1 MQVTDFTRSFLRIRL
16 DLNLTQPKTISQ
28 PPPFT
33 LNNARFPIESRC
45 RVTRG
50 NGSAAPPVDYMLGS
64 ACKTEQVHV
73 RENIWHDP
81 NADMCLVASSDEF
94 LIIKSWDH
102 NNKGVMLSPP
112 TLGPQPERQAG
123 KNVDAF
129 TDLRIDWRESSGQL
143 LEKTEEIVAA
153 VLENR
158 PLVSQTEFETP
169 EGSRVLLE
177 YPVKVVNVSEREM
190 FYQVDTGPVIV
201 PDAAAFDGTYEISR
215 MRLAFIAH
223 NTLGCTELLLS
234 VPTPIGHEMS
244 VNHYSRVMKL
254 QATNRMIAVE

>member
-1 MQVTDFTRSFLRIRL
+1 MQVTDFTKSFLRIRL

-33 LNNARFPIESRC
+33 LNNARFPIEGRC
-45 RVTRG
+45 KVTRG
-50 NGSAAPPVDYMLGS
+50 EGSAASSVDYMLGS

-81 NADMCLVASSDEF
+81 NADMCLVASNDEF
-94 LIIKSWDH
+94 LIIKSWDR
-102 NNKGVMLSPP
+102 NNKGVMLSPA
-112 TLGPQPERQAG
+112 TLGQQPERHSG

-129 TDLRIDWRESSGQL
+129 TDLRIDRRESSGQL

-153 VLENR
+153 VRENR

-169 EGSRVLLE
+169 DGSRVLLE

-201 PDAAAFDGTYEISR
+201 PDATAFDGTHGISA

-234 VPTPIGHEMS
+234 VPTPIGHGMS
-244 VNHYSRVMKL
+244 VSHYSRVLKL
-254 QATNRMIAVE
+254 EAKNRMIAVD